1 MDRGLVG
8 YCCILT
14 FNIRTHT
21 HTHIYILTNKT
32 FIMRRGVVNEI
43 ITYLRWGGGG
53 GEEECRR
60 EERRVYV

>member
-43 ITYLRWGGGG
+43 ITYLRWGGG
-53 GEEECRR
+53 EEECRR